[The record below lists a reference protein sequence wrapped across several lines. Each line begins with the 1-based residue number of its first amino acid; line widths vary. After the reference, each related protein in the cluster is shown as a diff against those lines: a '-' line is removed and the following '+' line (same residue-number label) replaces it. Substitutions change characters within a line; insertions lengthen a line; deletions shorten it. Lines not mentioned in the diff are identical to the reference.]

1 LFIKNF
7 NTLSTKLGYFINFRN
22 YIQYHIHSIKTY
34 LHIRMNKKGKELEK
48 KLNDTKIIPDEYL
61 KSLEIQ
67 TFYSNWQKK
76 EDDIKLFIQ
85 DFKKVN
91 V

>member
-1 LFIKNF
+1 M
-7 NTLSTKLGYFINFRN
+7 GYFINFRN
-22 YIQYHIHSIKTY
+22 YIQFHIHSIKAY

-61 KSLEIQ
+61 KNLETQ
-67 TFYSNWQKK
+67 SFYSTLQKK
-76 EDDIKLFIQ
+76 DDDIKLFTS
-85 DFKKVN
+85 DFKKIN